1 MWQRDFKPMPE
12 IASGTIGASPGRK
25 VALAGVWIFT
35 LSSAFPIIASV
46 VPVGHFPK
54 WMGWLDVLLASA
66 LIVCAAIVDRRSR
79 SHLSQ
84 QVRQITYRAYRV
96 LINVPIALLCG
107 FFVFGDRIDR
117 ITWPVLLVGLTWR
130 PALSPLLPTHRLRRS
145 RPNPI
150 EAVMA
155 LASAVDKS

>member
-1 MWQRDFKPMPE
+1 MPE

-46 VPVGHFPK
+46 VPVGRFPK

-66 LIVCAAIVDRRSR
+66 LIVCAAIVDRRAR

-84 QVRQITYRAYRV
+84 EVRQTTYRAYRV

-107 FFVFGDRIDR
+107 FFMFGDR
-117 ITWPVLLVGLTWR
+117 ITWPVLLVGLAWR
-130 PALSPLLPTHRLRRS
+130 FWLLCYVLPSGIAAWS
-145 RPNPI
+145 RPGPNSG
-150 EAVMA
+150 MR
-155 LASAVDKS
+155 